1 MFSEKQIQELVKSLL
16 VNNPDYMKQLIAS
29 LNEDVDISEDVEI
42 RDYSSLGVTYEKQY
56 IAIRKTAENELYIV
70 LNFSVT
76 NPTENGVALG
86 NSIYITW
93 TNIPKEVGDKII
105 DVDGNKVSEVASN
118 VGITATSAFT
128 DTGVKSAGY
137 YSERVMVVNNLN
149 IANTLR
155 CIIRDAGTIPAG
167 ATWNFTARLFLTL

>member
-93 TNIPKEVGDKII
+93 TNIPKEV
-105 DVDGNKVSEVASN
+105 
-118 VGITATSAFT
+118 
-128 DTGVKSAGY
+128 
-137 YSERVMVVNNLN
+137 
-149 IANTLR
+149 
-155 CIIRDAGTIPAG
+155 
-167 ATWNFTARLFLTL
+167 